1 MKTKVTVTGGCG
13 FIGSNLVEEL
23 VKEGYDVHVIDDYST
38 YEGKPLSFANRVVL
52 GGQVKDADEN
62 VVTIHKLDIRK
73 GHDVLHKI
81 FEGSKYVFH
90 LAARPRVEESIQD
103 PITFNDVNV
112 NGSLNVFVA
121 AKKANVKK
129 LIFSST
135 CALYGDAKILPTPED
150 MPMEPLSPY
159 AAHKLMGEI
168 YLKLFNRLY
177 GLNSVA
183 LRYFNVYGER
193 QPTKGPY
200 VPVVGIF
207 QRQKESGEPLT
218 ITGDGLQ
225 SRDFVHVKDV
235 ARANILAAEHEE
247 TDRGFQAFNIGT
259 GISYKI
265 IEIAKKISDDIKHVE
280 PRIEPRKTQSD
291 SLKARNILGW
301 KPKIELFDWIE
312 KNI

>member
-1 MKTKVTVTGGCG
+1 MKNKVIVTGGCG
-13 FIGSNLVEEL
+13 FIGSNLVSEL
-23 VKEGYDVHVIDDYST
+23 LLEGYNVHVIDDYST
-38 YEGKPLSFANRVVL
+38 YEGKPLPYPNQVVL
-52 GGQVKDADEN
+52 GPQTKSLDEN
-62 VVTIHKLDIRK
+62 KVTIHKMDIRK
-73 GHDVLHKI
+73 GYQELHSI
-81 FEGSKYVFH
+81 FDGAKYAFH

-103 PITFNDVNV
+103 PITFNEVNV

-121 AKKANVKK
+121 AKKAGVDK

-135 CALYGDAKILPTPED
+135 CALYGDAKIFPTPED

-235 ARANILAAEHEE
+235 ARANILAATSEK
-247 TDRGFQAFNIGT
+247 TNKGFHAFNIGT
-259 GISYKI
+259 GKNHQILD
-265 IEIAKKISDDIKHVE
+265 IAREISDDIKHIE
-280 PRIEPRKTQSD
+280 PRVEPRKTQCDPS
-291 SLKARNILGW
+291 KARNVLGW
-301 KPKIELFDWIE
+301 EPTVELFNWI
-312 KNI
+312 KNNI